1 MSAAGQTDAAPQ
13 ADADPRRTQTFAL
26 MDRPLCDRV
35 TTSALL
41 LLIVTSQVLCQL
53 CDKPCLCPRLTP
65 QCPPG
70 VPLVA
75 DGCRCCMVCARQQG
89 QPCNSKFPCDGRRGL
104 TCDYSA
110 SFPGDPGE
118 CVAEED
124 LTCEVNGISYHD
136 GQSFQPSCDVH
147 CHCRGGGVSCVPAC
161 PLNFRLPTA
170 DCPHPQFVRLPG
182 KCCKEWLC
190 ENLDNSVLQD
200 AISAMS
206 ANTRQLVAPLPSA
219 SVCVERSTQWT
230 ACSQSC
236 GDGIS
241 TRVSNR
247 NPACKLQVETRLCKV
262 RPCHAQL
269 TVPSRPMQGQ
279 CTASYT
285 SPGPVRL
292 LHHGCSS
299 TRTFQPRYC
308 GTCTDSRCCT
318 PFHTSTADVTFRC
331 PAGRPRRRAVMV
343 IHSCVCHSNCPY
355 SPFTNPALRGYRP

>member
-1 MSAAGQTDAAPQ
+1 
-13 ADADPRRTQTFAL
+13 
-26 MDRPLCDRV
+26 
-35 TTSALL
+35 
-41 LLIVTSQVLCQL
+41 
-53 CDKPCLCPRLTP
+53 
-65 QCPPG
+65 
-70 VPLVA
+70 
-75 DGCRCCMVCARQQG
+75 MVCARQLG
-89 QPCNSKFPCDGRRGL
+89 QQCNNKFPCDGRRGL

-110 SFPGDPGE
+110 SFPGGPGE
-118 CVAEED
+118 CVAEND

-161 PLNFRLPTA
+161 PLNSRLPTA

-206 ANTRQLVAPLPSA
+206 ANTRQLAAPLPSA
-219 SVCVERSTQWT
+219 SVCVERSTQWS

-241 TRVSNR
+241 TRVSNH

-269 TVPSRPMQGQ
+269 AVPSRPMLGQQSQ
-279 CTASYT
+279 CTASYA

-299 TRTFQPRYC
+299 TRVFRPRYC

-318 PFHTSTADVTFRC
+318 PSHTSTADVIFRC
-331 PAGRPRRRAVMV
+331 PTGRPRRRAVMV
-343 IHSCVCHSNCPY
+343 IHSCVCHNNCSY